1 MLGILKFVHSKKKNC
16 YARVI
21 VRPKLQGCSFGLRWD
36 LTIFLSEWAQFWQ
49 HWLSICGRVKSD
61 DKRCSTCCLSN
72 YLERA
77 PCRASVHKCL
87 EMGSMEAKKRMIMD
101 KRFAWADAEAR
112 LRGFEYLAWQR
123 AAALKAARCTWKGQV
138 QPQAAKLSPSR
149 SIVSGVPWFRCQQC
163 PPDFN
168 TATILLGHQ
177 MFGIYQL

>member
-1 MLGILKFVHSKKKNC
+1 LYTAKKKLLCACHCETETAGLLLWLAMGSNHFSV
-16 YARVI
+16 RVGS
-21 VRPKLQGCSFGLRWD
+21 V
-36 LTIFLSEWAQFWQ
+36 WQ
-49 HWLSICGRVKSD
+49 RWLSICGRVKSD